1 MIFLTEQEFT
11 SQTKNSKKNSQI
23 VFRDRILTRGPVF
36 SKKSRNK
43 AIDFVQK
50 YQKNLI
56 FCLLVENDWSLTV
69 WIDKENNSHLKAS
82 PIQKVSNPQER
93 TKKTSP
99 LIACIDDSKTMQIQ
113 VKKTLE
119 LAGYKVLSII
129 DPVSGITTLSR
140 YKPQLILMDIN
151 MPYFNGY
158 ELCKIMQK
166 SRQLK
171 DIPIAMFSGQNSIV
185 DRIRAKMSGTIGF
198 LNKPISGFEL
208 IDFVNCIV
216 PLTSESM
223 LDIYPQKLDSVA
235 KSIKR

>member
-11 SQTKNSKKNSQI
+11 SQTKNSTKNSQI
-23 VFRDRILTRGPVF
+23 VFRNTLLTRGPVF
-36 SKKSRNK
+36 SKKSRTN
-43 AIDFVQK
+43 AINFVQK
-50 YQKNLI
+50 YANNQI
-56 FCLLVENDWSLTV
+56 FCLLVENNWCLTV

-82 PIQKVSNPQER
+82 PIQKIFNPQEA
-93 TKKTSP
+93 TKKMPP
-99 LIACIDDSKTMQIQ
+99 LIACIDDSKTVQIQ

-119 LAGYKVLSII
+119 FAGYKVLSII

-158 ELCKIMQK
+158 ELCKMLQK

-223 LDIYPQKLDSVA
+223 FDTYPQKLDSVA